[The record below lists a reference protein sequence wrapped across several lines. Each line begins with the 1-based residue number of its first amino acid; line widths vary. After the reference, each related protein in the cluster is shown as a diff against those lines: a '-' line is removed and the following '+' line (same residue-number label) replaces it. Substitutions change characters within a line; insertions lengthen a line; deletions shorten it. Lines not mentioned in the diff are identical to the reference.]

1 MFWLF
6 CFSSCVNFPDFF
18 LASLAMIML
27 SLPTVAAG
35 CLLRQIKLSTNIK
48 VIVKATPPVFSM
60 LPCRLK
66 LDKEKSKNA
75 GLAQQNGR
83 DIKSL
88 TPAREEC
95 NKYDLPF
102 PVSDWLIITIGP
114 RGLLLVVA
122 HLFALLG

>member
-1 MFWLF
+1 
-6 CFSSCVNFPDFF
+6 
-18 LASLAMIML
+18 
-27 SLPTVAAG
+27 
-35 CLLRQIKLSTNIK
+35 
-48 VIVKATPPVFSM
+48 
-60 LPCRLK
+60 

-122 HLFALLG
+122 HLLALLG